1 MREQLRAAD
10 KEIRPNNVRTLAA
23 QIDESLTE
31 ERLIARA
38 SSAFGL
44 LALLLA
50 SIGLYGVMSCA
61 VKRRTAELGIRMAL
75 GAGRGDILWM
85 VSREVLALS
94 ALGIAGGVPVALA
107 SARLV
112 ANRLFGVE
120 PSDPLALATAALV
133 MTAVALLAGYLP
145 ARRASRVD
153 PMVALRCE

>member
-1 MREQLRAAD
+1 
-10 KEIRPNNVRTLAA
+10 
-23 QIDESLTE
+23 LTV
-31 ERLIARA
+31 
-38 SSAFGL
+38 FQG
-44 LALLLA
+44 
-50 SIGLYGVMSCA
+50 
-61 VKRRTAELGIRMAL
+61 T
-75 GAGRGDILWM
+75 
-85 VSREVLALS
+85 REVLALS

-145 ARRASRVD
+145 VRRGSRVD